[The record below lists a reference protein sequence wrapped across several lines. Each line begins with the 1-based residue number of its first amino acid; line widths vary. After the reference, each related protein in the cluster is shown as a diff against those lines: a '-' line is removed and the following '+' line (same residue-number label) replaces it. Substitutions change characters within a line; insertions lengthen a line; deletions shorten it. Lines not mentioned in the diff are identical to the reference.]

1 MIGNILA
8 GIYGRGPGVGD
19 FESIATVVVGA
30 GNATEINFTAIPG
43 TFQHLQ
49 IRAMA
54 RNTSGTSDARYQF
67 NGDTGSNYAWHLL
80 VGNGSSANAFNGTS
94 QTSFR
99 GAGYTVYVASST
111 INGVGITDILDY
123 KDTNKYKTARTLLG
137 SDTNGG
143 GELQYY
149 SGLWMNT
156 AAITSIKIT
165 PSTGSFAQYSHFAL
179 YGIKG

>member
-1 MIGNILA
+1 MIGNILGGA
-8 GIYGRGPGVGD
+8 MGKVAPQGD
-19 FESIATVVVGA
+19 FESIATVTVGSGGA
-30 GNATEINFTAIPG
+30 STIDFTSIPS

-54 RNTSGTSDARYQF
+54 RNTTGTADALYQF

-80 VGNGSSANAFNGTS
+80 VGNGSSAQAYAGTS
-94 QTSFR
+94 TTNFR

-111 INGVGITDILDY
+111 INGVGVTDILDY
-123 KDTNKYKTARTLLG
+123 KDTNKFKTTRTLLG

-143 GELQYY
+143 GELQFW
-149 SGLWMNT
+149 SGLWRST
-156 AAITSIKIT
+156 SAITSIKIT